1 MKNRRLFKVI
11 VSTCF
16 ILMLV
21 ALPFLVACSKP
32 APAPAPI
39 PAPAPAPAPI
49 PAPKPTP
56 SPAPTPTPAETFT
69 WIFATS
75 PGSGA
80 NVWGHNVAPYRF
92 QSMVEKATGG
102 RLILETKVGL
112 FPPREVIHGVIDGRA
127 EIGFQRIPW
136 VSGTFPL
143 WDFGSL
149 PFIFADNYEYEA
161 ALNDPRMIELT
172 EKSYRE
178 VGLVK
183 LLESPSTA
191 QSGIFANQA
200 FNTVEDFNG
209 IKIRTSGLLQTYT
222 MELFGSSPLTIAAA
236 ELAEALQRGTVDA
249 IATSLGYGLGVGL
262 ADVTDHV
269 SLWPVSS
276 TFGGAIVVN
285 AEIFDALPSDLQ
297 QILREVSLEVQG
309 QIILGT
315 DIDMR
320 RAISGI
326 KATGLTVVVPDK
338 AEIAKALT
346 LTKPVVDKWLEIAG
360 PYGPELLAII
370 SDYASVAK

>member
-1 MKNRRLFKVI
+1 
-11 VSTCF
+11 
-16 ILMLV
+16 
-21 ALPFLVACSKP
+21 
-32 APAPAPI
+32 
-39 PAPAPAPAPI
+39 
-49 PAPKPTP
+49 
-56 SPAPTPTPAETFT
+56 
-69 WIFATS
+69 
-75 PGSGA
+75 
-80 NVWGHNVAPYRF
+80 VAPYRY
-92 QSMVEKATGG
+92 QEVVEKATGG
-102 RLILETKVGL
+102 RLKLETKVGL

-149 PFIFADNYEYEA
+149 PFFFDNNYEYEA
-161 ALNDPRMIELT
+161 ALNDPRMVELT

-200 FNTVEDFNG
+200 INTVDEFKG
-209 IKIRTSGLLQTYT
+209 IKIRTSGVLQTYT
-222 MELFGSSPLTIAAA
+222 LELFGSSPLTIAAA

-276 TFGGAIVVN
+276 SFGGAVVVN
-285 AEIFDALPSDLQ
+285 AEKFDALPADLQ
-297 QILREVSLEVQG
+297 QILREVSTEVQG
-309 QIILGT
+309 QVIYGT
-315 DIDMR
+315 DVDLR

-326 KATGLTVVVPDK
+326 KATGLTVIVPDK
-338 AEIAKALT
+338 AEIDKAIT
-346 LTKPVVDKWLEIAG
+346 ITKPVVDKWLEIAG
-360 PYGPELLAII
+360 PYGSELLAIA
-370 SDYASVAK
+370 SEYASGAR

>member
-1 MKNRRLFKVI
+1 MKNRGLFKVI

-21 ALPFLVACSKP
+21 ALPFLVACAKP
-32 APAPAPI
+32 APTPAPPAPAHPQKAPS
-39 PAPAPAPAPI
+39 PAPAPAPAP
-49 PAPKPTP
+49 
-56 SPAPTPTPAETFT
+56 TPAKTVT
-69 WIFATS
+69 WTFATS

-92 QSMVEKATGG
+92 QSMVEKATEG
-102 RLILETKVGL
+102 RLVLETKVGL

-149 PFIFADNYEYEA
+149 PFIFANNYEYEA
-161 ALNDPRMIELT
+161 ALNDPRMIKLT

-200 FNTVEDFNG
+200 FNTVEEFKG
-209 IKIRTSGLLQTYT
+209 IKIRASGLLQTYT
-222 MELFGSSPLTIAAA
+222 MELFGSSPLTIAGP

-269 SLWPVSS
+269 NLWPVSA
-276 TFGGAIVVN
+276 TFGGAVVVN
-285 AEIFDALPSDLQ
+285 AEKFDTLPADLQ
-297 QILREVSLEVQG
+297 QILREVSREVQG
-309 QIILGT
+309 QIIFGT

-338 AEIAKALT
+338 AEIAKAIA

-370 SDYASVAK
+370 SDYASGVK

>member
-1 MKNRRLFKVI
+1 MKNRGFFKVI

-16 ILMLV
+16 ILVLM
-21 ALPFLVACSKP
+21 ALPFLAACAKP

-39 PAPAPAPAPI
+39 PVPAPTPAPAPV
-49 PAPKPTP
+49 
-56 SPAPTPTPAETFT
+56 PAPTPAPTPAETFT
-69 WIFATS
+69 WTFATS
-75 PGSGA
+75 PGSGT

-92 QSMVEKATGG
+92 QTMVEKATGG
-102 RLILETKVGL
+102 RLMMETKVGL
-112 FPPREVIHGVIDGRA
+112 FPPREVIHGVIDGRV

-200 FNTVEDFNG
+200 FNTVEEFKG

-236 ELAEALQRGTVDA
+236 ELSEALQRGTVDA

-285 AEIFDALPSDLQ
+285 IESFDALPADLQ
-297 QILREVSLEVQG
+297 QILREVSREVQG
-309 QIILGT
+309 QIIYGGDVDL
-315 DIDMR
+315 R

-326 KATGLTVVVPDK
+326 KATGLTVIVPDK
-338 AEIAKALT
+338 TEIAKART
-346 LTKPVVDKWLEIAG
+346 LTKPVIDKWLEIAG
-360 PYGPELLAII
+360 PYGTELLAII
-370 SDYASVAK
+370 SDYASGLK